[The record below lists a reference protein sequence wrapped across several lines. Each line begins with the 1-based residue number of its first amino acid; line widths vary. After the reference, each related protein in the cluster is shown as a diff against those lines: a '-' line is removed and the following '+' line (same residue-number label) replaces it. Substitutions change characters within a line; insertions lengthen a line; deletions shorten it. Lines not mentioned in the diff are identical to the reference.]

1 MKNLYEFWRE
11 KYLLWQDCHRAFS
24 VGETPPKEM
33 WKELFLREE
42 YGVRPA
48 ECDRPLRYE
57 IIEEK
62 DWRSA
67 HGQKIKMFYNDL
79 PMEFHLWAP
88 KGATGGVKCFVL
100 PLHPSA
106 YEKKDIWAHPENI
119 VDYCP
124 IEDVTKRGFG
134 VAIILCGDVAE
145 DRIGGEH
152 TGIFASMKCART
164 ADSWGVLS
172 AWAWSASKVADYLV
186 RDERFDKNRLAV
198 IGHSRGGKTAL
209 LAGVT
214 DERFFLSVSSCS
226 GNSGAALSR
235 GNKGETVADIVKR
248 FPYWFCENY
257 KKYADNE
264 DVLPF
269 DQHLFLSLLAPR
281 KCYVVSATMDAWAD
295 PAGELASAKKAS
307 LYYEQAGVRGLVVPE
322 KTECDRP
329 YHGGNIAYHRHRGVH
344 ELNPFDWKLIMDY
357 FSSDSSAA
365 HGIDRL
371 YSSRWGVFIHY
382 LDAVQNDP
390 AHPSNM
396 NVGKTDWNACVN
408 DLDVGLLA
416 RQLHEC
422 GARFLFFTVMQ
433 GSRFMIAPNKTY
445 DTITGMKPGE
455 ACCKRDLISDLYDAL
470 TPYGIDLYLYSTGD
484 GPHSD
489 PVCGPKMGFVK
500 GRVSLAFVKN
510 WASVMKEYALRYG
523 DKIKG
528 WWFDGCYRS
537 AFGYTDKLMEI
548 YYNAVKEGNPN
559 AIVAFNN
566 GVAKYYKKNFRQ
578 EDFTCGEFNSF
589 TVVPRSRYIRGA
601 QAFLLAP
608 LGQGPEKKE
617 GSDWSYPGARY
628 DGKYM
633 RDFITRCS
641 DKGGAVAVEIAM
653 KRDGGLYPEQ
663 LSVLKRIEP

>member
-1 MKNLYEFWRE
+1 MNKLYEIWRE
-11 KYLLWQDCHRAFS
+11 KYLLWQDCHRTFS
-24 VGETPPKEM
+24 VGETPPKEQ

-42 YGVRPA
+42 YGVRPK

-57 IIEEK
+57 TIEEK
-62 DWRSA
+62 EYA
-67 HGQKIKMFYNDL
+67 GAVGQKIKMFYNDL

-100 PLHPSA
+100 PLHPNA

-119 VDYCP
+119 IDYCP

-152 TGIFASMKCART
+152 TGIFAAMNCART

-264 DVLPF
+264 DALPF

-295 PAGELASAKKAS
+295 PAGKLASAKKAS
-307 LYYEQAGVRGLVVPE
+307 LYYEQAGVRGLIIPE

-357 FSSDSSAA
+357 FSDSPSSAR
-365 HGIDRL
+365 GIDRL

-382 LDAVQNDP
+382 LNAVQNDP

-484 GPHSD
+484 GPHFD

-500 GRVSLAFVKN
+500 GRVSEPFVKN

-523 DKIKG
+523 NKIKG

-537 AFGYTDKLMEI
+537 AFGYTDKLMKI

-608 LGQGPEKKE
+608 LGQGPNKKE

-633 RDFITRCS
+633 RDFVARCS
-641 DKGGAVAVEIAM
+641 RKGGAVAVEVGM
-653 KRDGGLYPEQ
+653 KRDGNLYPEQ
-663 LSVLKRIEP
+663 LAVLKRIEP